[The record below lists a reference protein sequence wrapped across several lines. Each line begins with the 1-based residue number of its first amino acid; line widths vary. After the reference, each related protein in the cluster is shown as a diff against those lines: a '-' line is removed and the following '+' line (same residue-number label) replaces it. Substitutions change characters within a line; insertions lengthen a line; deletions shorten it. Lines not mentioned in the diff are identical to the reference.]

1 VQELEGGQ
9 GTSLCSNT
17 EQIFQVSGVIWGAR
31 ESLYL
36 ELCECSIAA
45 PLQRPIVRRIRR
57 VNLHRDIHRRGCE
70 QRRSAV
76 RVGNGQ
82 PSRPLLHSHVL
93 TSGSAAAAEVAGG
106 MAVPSTRSV
115 EAVSSP
121 MAPRLPRDPT
131 QVQLF
136 KREKQLR
143 C

>member
-1 VQELEGGQ
+1 M
-9 GTSLCSNT
+9 SLCST
-17 EQIFQVSGVIWGAR
+17 EQIFQVSGVIWGG

-57 VNLHRDIHRRGCE
+57 VNLHRDIHRRRCE
-70 QRRSAV
+70 QRRSVV
-76 RVGNGQ
+76 RVAHSHS

-93 TSGSAAAAEVAGG
+93 TSGSAAASEVAGG

-121 MAPRLPRDPT
+121 MAPRLP
-131 QVQLF
+131 
-136 KREKQLR
+136 
-143 C
+143 

>member
-1 VQELEGGQ
+1 MQELKGGKA
-9 GTSLCSNT
+9 TSLCSNT
-17 EQIFQVSGVIWGAR
+17 EQIFQVSGVIWGG

-82 PSRPLLHSHVL
+82 PSRLHVSAHNSHSPSRPLLHSHVL

-121 MAPRLPRDPT
+121 MAPRLP
-131 QVQLF
+131 
-136 KREKQLR
+136 
-143 C
+143 

>member
-1 VQELEGGQ
+1 M
-9 GTSLCSNT
+9 SLCNT
-17 EQIFQVSGVIWGAR
+17 EQIFQVSGVIWAR

-57 VNLHRDIHRRGCE
+57 VNLHRDVHRRGCE

-82 PSRPLLHSHVL
+82 PSRLHSHVL

-121 MAPRLPRDPT
+121 MAPRLP
-131 QVQLF
+131 
-136 KREKQLR
+136 
-143 C
+143 